1 MEVRQKFEKHPH
13 ASIPSEWN
21 LTRRATSLYKY
32 SIGVVYVELDPHLLF
47 HLNDKLYQHDRP

>member
-1 MEVRQKFEKHPH
+1 MEVRQEFEKHPH
-13 ASIPSEWN
+13 ASSSSESN

-32 SIGVVYVELDPHLLF
+32 SIEVVYVELDPRLLF